1 MHQGRPSAA
10 KNNKLN
16 KSLPYLKQCITKLL
30 CTMCMCAKLLQ
41 WGPSLC
47 NPMDYSLPGSSV
59 LGILQATVLEW
70 IAMPASKRSSPLR
83 DGTHLSYVSCIS
95 RHVLYHLGCPLFHG
109 ALLLI
114 CNSIW
119 GLDSIL
125 GSSPSWLILQIYFGA
140 CEMCCLVAK
149 LCLTLL

>member
-1 MHQGRPSAA
+1 
-10 KNNKLN
+10 
-16 KSLPYLKQCITKLL
+16 
-30 CTMCMCAKLLQ
+30 MCMCAKLLQ

-95 RHVLYHLGCPLFHG
+95 RHVLYH
-109 ALLLI
+109 
-114 CNSIW
+114 
-119 GLDSIL
+119 
-125 GSSPSWLILQIYFGA
+125 
-140 CEMCCLVAK
+140 
-149 LCLTLL
+149 